1 MSNSVRALFLNR
13 HFTFSGN
20 SNRSSSVSCTS
31 ANIFTDLV
39 NLGCT
44 SREGSDLNDADERIV
59 STIWKS
65 LGICPTDPTDFK
77 VGSDSDEAS

>member
-1 MSNSVRALFLNR
+1 
-13 HFTFSGN
+13 
-20 SNRSSSVSCTS
+20 
-31 ANIFTDLV
+31 
-39 NLGCT
+39 
-44 SREGSDLNDADERIV
+44 V